1 MVDRAGADV
10 DASGTNIQLV
20 GPSTAPD
27 AKGKNSWLVCGNKF
41 EIDEQYEIIEAMGQG
56 AYGIVVAAK
65 DLAAEDQEDNLV
77 AIKKIERAFE
87 HKLFMQRTLR
97 ELKILRLLQHE
108 NIIGINTILKPPSK
122 DNFEDIY
129 LVSDLMETDLEGIIW
144 SEQPLTDDHT
154 QFFLYQILRGLK
166 YIHSACILHRDLKP
180 RNLLVNSNCD
190 LKICDFGLARAE
202 IPLL

>member
-1 MVDRAGADV
+1 
-10 DASGTNIQLV
+10 
-20 GPSTAPD
+20 
-27 AKGKNSWLVCGNKF
+27 
-41 EIDEQYEIIEAMGQG
+41 
-56 AYGIVVAAK
+56 VAAK
-65 DLAAEDQEDNLV
+65 DLSAEDQEDNLV

-129 LVSDLMETDLEGIIW
+129 LVNDLMETDLEGIIW

-154 QFFLYQILRGLK
+154 QFFLY
-166 YIHSACILHRDLKP
+166 
-180 RNLLVNSNCD
+180 
-190 LKICDFGLARAE
+190 
-202 IPLL
+202 